1 MALKTFNVDP
11 STYAQFRGFCKA
23 HGLSMSAQVQSF
35 MRSVMAEDLRVSQQ
49 YLDKLRRIRAEG
61 SFIEIKDFGA
71 YFDVPATRR
80 TKREKDDTKARQ
92 ARPGKVR
99 HPQAQGR

>member
-49 YLDKLRRIRAEG
+49 YLLKLQRIRAEP
-61 SFIEIKDFGA
+61 SIPIEDFGA
-71 YFDVPATRR
+71 YFDVSNRNKAVR
-80 TKREKDDTKARQ
+80 TQSDTKARQ
-92 ARPGKVR
+92 ARPRKVR
-99 HPQAQGR
+99 YSQA